1 MLKSIEDRVAYGRS
15 VRLRALC
22 LLDAH
27 GPLAEAEA
35 WSAAR
40 EPGLADAERSFLEAV
55 AGRVSRQLGIRT
67 PAAV

>member
-15 VRLRALC
+15 IRTRALC

-27 GPLAEAEA
+27 GAQAEVEA

-40 EPGLADAERSFLEAV
+40 EPGLAEAERSFLEAV
-55 AGRVSRQLGIRT
+55 AARVSRQLGT
-67 PAAV
+67 QAPAAV